1 MSWKDRKSTIDV
13 GEGPS
18 YPFIQ
23 FVHNGGSL
31 EPRLEQ
37 GAFAMTLEQTDVLD
51 AVPVGAT
58 PHTLHFRGG
67 DAERVAVTQRITLAP
82 LTTRFAWIKDQHR
95 MGTYVKGARGKLQ
108 LLAYVLSTPL
118 DEERAGEIL
127 YAGPVMLT
135 FTGLAS
141 KQVSDALKAH
151 RKQVRKATRGQAPSV
166 LFTLTLGVEE
176 PRLAGATQQSRI
188 TPIVLVEEGA
198 FDPDQRYVGDA
209 LADIIE
215 QDWSEYEAWSQAWQ
229 NPGPNGDGE
238 IHEEDDEGEVETAP
252 AAPAAPAPNF
262 NVALPFKSTKY
273 PGGTVHSLVE
283 ARDLA
288 SIQALIGWAESKQHP
303 ILKVARQAQTA
314 VKASANDDYA
324 PPF

>member
-1 MSWKDRKSTIDV
+1 MSWKDRKSTIEV
-13 GEGPS
+13 GEGPA
-18 YPFIQ
+18 YPFMQ
-23 FVHNGGSL
+23 FVHNGSSL

-51 AVPVGAT
+51 AVPAGAT

-67 DAERVAVTQRITLAP
+67 DAESVAVTPRITLAP

-118 DEERAGEIL
+118 DEARAGELL

-151 RKQVRKATRGQAPSV
+151 RAQVRKATRGQAPSV
-166 LFTLTLGVEE
+166 LFTLTLGVAE

-188 TPIVLVEEGA
+188 TPIVLVEEGE
-198 FDPDQRYVGDA
+198 FDPDRRYVGDA
-209 LADIIE
+209 LAEVIE
-215 QDWSEYEAWSQAWQ
+215 QDWPEYEAWSQAWR

-238 IHEEDDEGEVETAP
+238 IREEDDAEEVEAAEPAP
-252 AAPAAPAPNF
+252 AAPVVTF
-262 NVALPFKSTKY
+262 NVALPFQSAKY

-288 SIQALIGWAESKQHP
+288 SIQALVGWAEARQHP

-314 VKASANDDYA
+314 VAALANDTA